1 VKRTVTLLYHNPT
14 ERERLMARLCRLS
27 SLTVIPVRWRAAG
40 DAGKGVP
47 LVCWCADVM
56 AALEAK
62 EQVSEPL
69 LVIHPG
75 QGEPLFS
82 LLEDAACAT
91 CAIAGSDEQLT
102 GKIERLR
109 FPEAYHERVGER
121 TPYLTEREAD
131 VVCATCAIA
140 GSDEQLT
147 GKIERLRFPEAYHER
162 VGEHTPYLTEREAD
176 VVRLLVSGL
185 DTAQIAQRLGIKA
198 ATVTAHKKHI
208 FLKIGVR
215 STTQLVAWALI
226 RNRPGGERGGTE

>member
-1 VKRTVTLLYHNPT
+1 MKRTVTLLYHNPT

-27 SLTVIPVRWRAAG
+27 SLTIIPVRWRAAG

-82 LLEDAACAT
+82 LLEDAA
-91 CAIAGSDEQLT
+91 
-102 GKIERLR
+102 
-109 FPEAYHERVGER
+109 
-121 TPYLTEREAD
+121 
-131 VVCATCAIA
+131 CATCAIA

>member
-1 VKRTVTLLYHNPT
+1 MKRTVTLLYHNPT

-109 FPEAYHERVGER
+109 FPEAYHERVEER
-121 TPYLTEREAD
+121 
-131 VVCATCAIA
+131 
-140 GSDEQLT
+140 
-147 GKIERLRFPEAYHER
+147 
-162 VGEHTPYLTEREAD
+162 TPYLTEREAD

>member
-1 VKRTVTLLYHNPT
+1 MKRTVTLLYHNPT

-40 DAGKGVP
+40 DADNAVP

-56 AALEAK
+56 AALAAK

-82 LLEDAACAT
+82 LLEDAA
-91 CAIAGSDEQLT
+91 
-102 GKIERLR
+102 
-109 FPEAYHERVGER
+109 
-121 TPYLTEREAD
+121 
-131 VVCATCAIA
+131 CATCAIA

>member
-109 FPEAYHERVGER
+109 FPEAYHERVGE
-121 TPYLTEREAD
+121 
-131 VVCATCAIA
+131 
-140 GSDEQLT
+140 
-147 GKIERLRFPEAYHER
+147 
-162 VGEHTPYLTEREAD
+162 HTPYLTEREAD

>member
-1 VKRTVTLLYHNPT
+1 MKRTVTLLYHNPT

-75 QGEPLFS
+75 LGEPLFS
-82 LLEDAACAT
+82 LLEDAA
-91 CAIAGSDEQLT
+91 
-102 GKIERLR
+102 
-109 FPEAYHERVGER
+109 
-121 TPYLTEREAD
+121 
-131 VVCATCAIA
+131 CATCAIA

>member
-1 VKRTVTLLYHNPT
+1 MKRTVTLLYHNPT

-131 VVCATCAIA
+131 VV
-140 GSDEQLT
+140 
-147 GKIERLRFPEAYHER
+147 
-162 VGEHTPYLTEREAD
+162 
-176 VVRLLVSGL
+176 RLLVSGL

>member
-27 SLTVIPVRWRAAG
+27 SLTIIPVRWRAAG

-82 LLEDAACAT
+82 LLEDAA
-91 CAIAGSDEQLT
+91 
-102 GKIERLR
+102 
-109 FPEAYHERVGER
+109 
-121 TPYLTEREAD
+121 
-131 VVCATCAIA
+131 CATCAIA

>member
-1 VKRTVTLLYHNPT
+1 MKRTVTLLYHNPT

-109 FPEAYHERVGER
+109 FPEAYHERVGE
-121 TPYLTEREAD
+121 
-131 VVCATCAIA
+131 
-140 GSDEQLT
+140 
-147 GKIERLRFPEAYHER
+147 
-162 VGEHTPYLTEREAD
+162 HTPYLTEREAD

-208 FLKIGVR
+208 FLKSGVR
-215 STTQLVAWALI
+215 NTAQLVAWALI

>member
-1 VKRTVTLLYHNPT
+1 LPYEGVKRTVTLLYHNPT

-109 FPEAYHERVGER
+109 FPEAYHERVGE
-121 TPYLTEREAD
+121 
-131 VVCATCAIA
+131 
-140 GSDEQLT
+140 
-147 GKIERLRFPEAYHER
+147 
-162 VGEHTPYLTEREAD
+162 HTPYLTEREAD

>member
-1 VKRTVTLLYHNPT
+1 MKRTVTLLYHNPT

-109 FPEAYHERVGER
+109 FPEAYHERVEER
-121 TPYLTEREAD
+121 
-131 VVCATCAIA
+131 I
-140 GSDEQLT
+140 
-147 GKIERLRFPEAYHER
+147 
-162 VGEHTPYLTEREAD
+162 PYLTEREAD

>member
-1 VKRTVTLLYHNPT
+1 MKRTVTLLYHNPT

-109 FPEAYHERVGER
+109 FPEAYHERVGE
-121 TPYLTEREAD
+121 
-131 VVCATCAIA
+131 
-140 GSDEQLT
+140 
-147 GKIERLRFPEAYHER
+147 
-162 VGEHTPYLTEREAD
+162 HTPYLTEREAD

-185 DTAQIAQRLGIKA
+185 DTAQIAQRLGIKT

-215 STTQLVAWALI
+215 NTTQLVAWALI
-226 RNRPGGERGGTE
+226 RNRPSGERGGTE

>member
-1 VKRTVTLLYHNPT
+1 LPYEGVKRTVTLLYHNPT

-27 SLTVIPVRWRAAG
+27 SLTIIPVRWRAAG

-82 LLEDAACAT
+82 LLEDAA
-91 CAIAGSDEQLT
+91 
-102 GKIERLR
+102 
-109 FPEAYHERVGER
+109 
-121 TPYLTEREAD
+121 
-131 VVCATCAIA
+131 CATCAIA

>member
-1 VKRTVTLLYHNPT
+1 MKRTVTLLYHNPT

-109 FPEAYHERVGER
+109 FPEAYHERVGE
-121 TPYLTEREAD
+121 
-131 VVCATCAIA
+131 
-140 GSDEQLT
+140 
-147 GKIERLRFPEAYHER
+147 
-162 VGEHTPYLTEREAD
+162 HTPYLTEREAD

-226 RNRPGGERGGTE
+226 RKRPGGERGGTE

>member
-1 VKRTVTLLYHNPT
+1 MTLLYHNPT

-109 FPEAYHERVGER
+109 FPEAYHERVGE
-121 TPYLTEREAD
+121 
-131 VVCATCAIA
+131 
-140 GSDEQLT
+140 
-147 GKIERLRFPEAYHER
+147 
-162 VGEHTPYLTEREAD
+162 HTPYLTEREAD

-185 DTAQIAQRLGIKA
+185 DTAQIAQRLGTKA

>member
-1 VKRTVTLLYHNPT
+1 MKRTVTLLYHNPT

-109 FPEAYHERVGER
+109 FPEAYHERVGE
-121 TPYLTEREAD
+121 
-131 VVCATCAIA
+131 
-140 GSDEQLT
+140 
-147 GKIERLRFPEAYHER
+147 
-162 VGEHTPYLTEREAD
+162 HTPYLTEREAD

>member
-1 VKRTVTLLYHNPT
+1 MPYEGVKRTVTLLYHNPT

-109 FPEAYHERVGER
+109 FPEAYHERVGE
-121 TPYLTEREAD
+121 
-131 VVCATCAIA
+131 
-140 GSDEQLT
+140 
-147 GKIERLRFPEAYHER
+147 
-162 VGEHTPYLTEREAD
+162 HTPYLTEREAD